1 MDQRELFYKHLA
13 QTSPEPLAI
22 EIERAEG
29 VYLYDTSGKSY
40 MDLISG
46 ISVSNLGHSH
56 SQIVQA
62 VQEQAAKYMH
72 TNVYG
77 EYVLSPQVQLA
88 NKLVSVLPSNL
99 QSVYFVNSGAEATE
113 GAIKLA
119 KRFTGRSE
127 LISCENAYHG
137 CTNGALSLMGNAD
150 FTKAFRPLL
159 PDTRKI
165 RFGNTEDLNTITSK
179 TAAVFIEPVQGE
191 AGIRYANNA
200 YWQALRL
207 KCDETG
213 ALLVFDEI
221 QSGFARTGTLFAFEQ
236 LEITPDILLL
246 AKGLGGG
253 MPLGAFISSHEI
265 MHSLTYQP
273 ALGHITTFGGHP
285 VCCAAALASLQLII
299 EEKLYQAIPEKS
311 ALFEGYLSHLKPVK
325 AIRRKGLM
333 IAIEFE
339 DIDFNFKCIRKC
351 IEKGVIVDWFLFCD
365 TAMRIAPPLIIT
377 EREIEK
383 ACEIIAT
390 SIQENE

>member
-1 MDQRELFYKHLA
+1 
-13 QTSPEPLAI
+13 
-22 EIERAEG
+22 
-29 VYLYDTSGKSY
+29 
-40 MDLISG
+40 
-46 ISVSNLGHSH
+46 
-56 SQIVQA
+56 
-62 VQEQAAKYMH
+62 
-72 TNVYG
+72 
-77 EYVLSPQVQLA
+77 
-88 NKLVSVLPSNL
+88 
-99 QSVYFVNSGAEATE
+99 
-113 GAIKLA
+113 LA